1 MEVKIPALLGNNQPT
16 EGRTDGFISNKD
28 DEISDGAIIIL
39 SSFFID
45 CLLHYSSIINSIMI
59 FCYYY

>member
-39 SSFFID
+39 SSFF
-45 CLLHYSSIINSIMI
+45 Y
-59 FCYYY
+59 